1 MNKYIN
7 LLTNLNY
14 EHWKNNNSYYS
25 DSGLNKSMKSAL
37 TLIQNK
43 GYLTNFNPASAS
55 DYTLRIEAEIK
66 KFNLSNPDFEKLSFI
81 FDLIQSWG
89 GQTGR
94 TPYAI
99 KRTNILSSRQRY
111 DEWKH
116 TYLEGVKVAL
126 KDQPVEALEEWR
138 KIDGIGASFAPKHLK
153 FWTDKFP
160 ILDTRMSILLCGS
173 KRLLAAPDSYNEFIH
188 LITYLANIYKA
199 NMIETEKA
207 LFAFSQNYFTNEALV
222 IRDKEIIDLTD
233 FIIAEKISKL
243 NN

>member
-7 LLTNLNY
+7 LLINLNY
-14 EHWKNNNSYYS
+14 EHWKNKNPYYS
-25 DSGLNKSMKSAL
+25 AAGLNKSMKSAL

-43 GYLTNFNPASAS
+43 GYLNNFNPNSAS
-55 DYTLRIEAEIK
+55 DYPLRIEAEIA

-81 FDLIQSWG
+81 FDLIQTWG

-94 TPYAI
+94 TPYVI
-99 KRTNILSSRQRY
+99 KRTNTLSSRQRY
-111 DEWKH
+111 AEWRH
-116 TYLEGVKVAL
+116 TYLGGVKFAL
-126 KDQPVEALEEWR
+126 NNQPVEALKEWK
-138 KIDGIGASFAPKHLK
+138 KINGIGASFAPKHLK
-153 FWTDKFP
+153 FWTNKFP